1 MQCIFYFIKKL
12 THLSKT
18 KTMDRYTLLAWTT
31 SSQWILFLAV
41 ILIIF
46 SWIEQ
51 KKRIQQA
58 GQILFFL
65 LGIFSLW
72 IILDE
77 QIVVPDVLQGEETP
91 VEAKALAY
99 FSGLVLTGI
108 LGLIAFL
115 LGWRQPKWVK
125 PVNIILFATALILFF
140 MVYHLQK

>member
-1 MQCIFYFIKKL
+1 
-12 THLSKT
+12 
-18 KTMDRYTLLAWTT
+18 MDRHIFLAWTT

-51 KKRIQQA
+51 KKQIQQA

-72 IILDE
+72 IILGE
-77 QIVVPDVLQGEETP
+77 QIVVPDGLQGGETP
-91 VEAKALAY
+91 VEARALTY

-108 LGLIAFL
+108 LGLVAFL
-115 LGWRQPKWVK
+115 LGWRQSKWVK
-125 PVNIILFATALILFF
+125 PVNIILVTTALVLFF
-140 MVYHLQK
+140 MVYHLQKQS

>member
-12 THLSKT
+12 THLSKI
-18 KTMDRYTLLAWTT
+18 KIMDRHTFLAWTT

-72 IILDE
+72 IILGK

-91 VEAKALAY
+91 VEARALTY

-108 LGLIAFL
+108 LGLVAFL
-115 LGWRQPKWVK
+115 LGWSQSKWVK
-125 PVNIILFATALILFF
+125 AG
-140 MVYHLQK
+140 